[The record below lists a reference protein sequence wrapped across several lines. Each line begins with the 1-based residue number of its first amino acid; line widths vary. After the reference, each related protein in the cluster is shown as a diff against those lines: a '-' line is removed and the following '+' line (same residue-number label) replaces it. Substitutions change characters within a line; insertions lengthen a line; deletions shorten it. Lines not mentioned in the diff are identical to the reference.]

1 MVRRD
6 PRQFGIP
13 GTRWTLEAIGRVCDF
28 LANISQGGLSRLL
41 DRLEISWKRSRD
53 HVHSPDPDYQAKLD
67 SIIGL
72 RDQVRA
78 SEGRLALVYLD
89 EVTYYRQPTL
99 ANAWE
104 ASGKQ
109 ALAERSYR
117 SNTATRVVATLDLV
131 SGQVVSRQRSK
142 IGILDLV
149 GFYQNDLRKAYPRA
163 KRIYAVQDHW
173 PVHYHPDVLVALE
186 PQEQLARWPEHHPAN
201 WPTKPSEEAK
211 RKWGSLQLPIQLI
224 RLPTYA
230 SWLNPIEKLWR
241 KLKQEVLHLHRLAD
255 NLEQLRAEVVRFLD
269 QYALGSL
276 ELLRYVGLLTPD

>member
-6 PRQFGIP
+6 PRLFGIE
-13 GTRWTLEAIGRVCDF
+13 GTRWSLEAIKRVCDF
-28 LANISQGGLSRLL
+28 LGSISQGGLSRLL
-41 DRLEISWKRSRD
+41 DRLEISWKRSRE
-53 HVHSPDPDYQAKLD
+53 HLHSPDPDYEAKLD
-67 SIIGL
+67 QILGL
-72 RDQVRA
+72 RERVRA
-78 SEGRLALVYLD
+78 SNGRLALVYLD

-104 ASGKQ
+104 EFGRQ

-117 SNTATRVVATLDLV
+117 SNTATRVVATLDPI

-149 GFYQNDLRKAYPRA
+149 GFYRDDLRKAYPQA
-163 KRIYAVQDHW
+163 ERIYAVQDNW

-201 WPTKPSEEAK
+201 WPSEPSKEAE
-211 RKWGSLQLPIQLI
+211 RKWGKLQLPIQLI

-241 KLKQEVLHLHRLAD
+241 KLKQELLHLHPIADRLD
-255 NLEQLRAEVVRFLD
+255 ELRAEVVRVLD
-269 QYALGSL
+269 QFASGSL
-276 ELLRYVGLLTPD
+276 ELLRYVGLPTPD